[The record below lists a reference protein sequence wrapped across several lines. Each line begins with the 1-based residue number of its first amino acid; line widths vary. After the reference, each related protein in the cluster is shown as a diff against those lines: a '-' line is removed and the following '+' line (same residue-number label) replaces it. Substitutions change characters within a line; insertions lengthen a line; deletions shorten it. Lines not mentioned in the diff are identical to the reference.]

1 MTRSASAPMELAAAA
16 ARDWRLLFVVDVE
29 DDFLAAAMAAFLFF
43 FASLAALALFF
54 FVDIMVEQEE
64 IR

>member
-16 ARDWRLLFVVDVE
+16 ARDWRLLFVVDG
-29 DDFLAAAMAAFLFF
+29 DFLAAAMAAF
-43 FASLAALALFF
+43 FF
-54 FVDIMVEQEE
+54 FVDMVEEKVE

>member
-16 ARDWRLLFVVDVE
+16 ARDWRLLFVVDG
-29 DDFLAAAMAAFLFF
+29 DFLAAAMAAFFFF

-54 FVDIMVEQEE
+54 FVDMVEEKVE